1 MSQLNRPD
9 QETNIIANIFTNILN
24 LISGNK
30 MQAQLKNLNDSCPN
44 ILSDKDQASGYVGT
58 SAANEIIAG
67 YYRESIGKVAILNK
81 AEAATLV
88 ANKGY
93 LVTDATGDGTFIGVI
108 AKDTVSL
115 YPTAIDLE
123 NNTFGTYDINTGVFT
138 AAASGGNANIV
149 TLDTVAL
156 QALQSGSTLSQT
168 TFYINTNAVSAT
180 RKLQIY
186 AIANNTNVVAA
197 IDMTTGEVGT
207 YDITGDVF
215 VLTVPKF
222 VSFKKVLT
230 PTNINAG
237 GTFAVSEC
245 PAVTGAAWEVISASA
260 NLVGTVPYDTAA
272 AINLKTNGTSKPQF
286 TDNANVLAVASRF
299 GKLIDSNTFAAST
312 ETNMKSNEGLLVE
325 LDQPNSTGD
334 GTLTIYGIARLIT
347 L

>member
-1 MSQLNRPD
+1 MADSTIPNLPAFTGNPTGVEVLETVQSGASVKIASQA
-9 QETNIIANIFTNILN
+9 IADLATIVTPITKAA
-24 LISGNK
+24 LISLGG
-30 MQAQLKNLNDSCPN
+30 LNQISVYKLYLITN
-44 ILSDKDQASGYVGT
+44 ATAGRLLVKGETT
-58 SAANEIIAG
+58 STLEDG
-67 YYRESIGKVAILNK
+67 VLNMS
-81 AEAATLV
+81 
-88 ANKGY
+88 
-93 LVTDATGDGTFIGVI
+93 TGQ
-108 AKDTVSL
+108 S
-115 YPTAIDLE
+115 
-123 NNTFGTYDINTGVFT
+123 GTYVLGADTFT

-260 NLVGTVPYDTAA
+260 NLVGTVGYANVA
-272 AINLKTNGTSKPQF
+272 GIFLRINGTSKPQF
-286 TDNANVLAVASRF
+286 TDNYGIFANASGF
-299 GKLIDSNTFAAST
+299 GKLMDASIVASGGIT
-312 ETNMKSNEGLLVE
+312 DTNMKSNAGLLVE
-325 LDQPNSTGD
+325 LDDVNSTGD